1 MTLELKDV
9 PPDNSVSLSAVTVH
23 PRPLP
28 HTFLQRDSSHIEC
41 NQVCIIIITFIAK
54 QIPQFSEEYSHDAQL
69 GSGEHQRWEK
79 RSTNQTS
86 LIFNC
91 SLEPYFYHIFS
102 VLKCTQIMRDLGY
115 SFSTSL
121 SLRVAKNVQ
130 TRQCGLD
137 RCRERCTTAGCGQLK
152 LCTVLAQPGPCWL
165 AREALEM
172 SRICSALSSAPQL
185 WH

>member
-1 MTLELKDV
+1 MLFSSTSLCAYA
-9 PPDNSVSLSAVTVH
+9 SLSFSKRTSSSIF
-23 PRPLP
+23 
-28 HTFLQRDSSHIEC
+28 FLS
-41 NQVCIIIITFIAK
+41 
-54 QIPQFSEEYSHDAQL
+54 FSPFTALSCFNFSLACPVLSCFFSAEK
-69 GSGEHQRWEK
+69 K

-86 LIFNC
+86 LIFNS

-137 RCRERCTTAGCGQLK
+137 RCKERCTTAGCGQLK

-172 SRICSALSSAPQL
+172 SRHCSALGSAPQL
-185 WH
+185 